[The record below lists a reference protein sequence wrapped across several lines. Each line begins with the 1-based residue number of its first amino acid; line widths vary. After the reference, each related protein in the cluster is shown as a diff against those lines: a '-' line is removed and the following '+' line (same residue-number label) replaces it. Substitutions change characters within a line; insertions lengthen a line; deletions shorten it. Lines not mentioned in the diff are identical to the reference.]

1 MKVQVIIESDGE
13 TEVVQEIAT
22 LNRGRLQ
29 PEELGLTLA
38 EARDLMQGLQQ
49 TMVTRQIV
57 EFSKD
62 NIRCSSCGKPRYR
75 KGKHEIVY
83 RTLFGKLKLESPR
96 YYECRCEER
105 NKGSVSPLAELL
117 KERTSPELIYLETKF
132 ASLMSYGLTVDLLAE
147 VLPLG
152 NQISTTAYTADCN
165 KSRSGS
171 RASWGKSNPISLMN
185 ASATGINCRRQAHRS
200 LLGWTADMSMPRI
213 RNPGQR
219 VGLK

>member
-1 MKVQVIIESDGE
+1 MKSGSGNNLETTIMRMKVQVVIESDGE

-38 EARDLMQGLQQ
+38 EAKGLLQGLQQ
-49 TMVTRQIV
+49 TMVSQQIV
-57 EFSKD
+57 ELIED
-62 NIRCSSCGKPRYR
+62 NICCPSCDKPRSR

-117 KERTSPELIYLETKF
+117 KERTSPELIYLDWNQ
-132 ASLMSYGLTVDLLAE
+132 LPPPGPPLIVGLDGGYVHAKD
-147 VLPLG
+147 
-152 NQISTTAYTADCN
+152 Q
-165 KSRSGS
+165 KSRTEG
-171 RASWGKSNPISLMN
+171 WFEMIVGKSAPAEDEAKCLYPFF
-185 ASATGINCRRQAHRS
+185 ATQ
-200 LLGWTADMSMPRI
+200 
-213 RNPGQR
+213 PGAAFYT
-219 VGLK
+219 